1 MPLACVERAPIQQSL
16 RQHLFERRQTVG
28 FLEGFVPANAVDAR
42 ETHRYAGFV
51 AGGTVHAVEGDFEDD
66 GGRHLG
72 YRLRCVGLVA
82 SGSGRMGHYV

>member
-1 MPLACVERAPIQQSL
+1 
-16 RQHLFERRQTVG
+16 
-28 FLEGFVPANAVDAR
+28 
-42 ETHRYAGFV
+42 V